1 MSVHCALV
9 HPGPDDMREA
19 LLLAVNHSGDSD
31 STGAIT
37 GNILGA
43 LHGEQAVPAEW
54 AAGIE
59 GRETLLQPAD
69 RLLSPS

>member
-1 MSVHCALV
+1 MSVHCALA
-9 HPGPDDMREA
+9 HPAPDEMREA

-43 LHGEQAVPAEW
+43 LHGERAVPAAW
-54 AAGIE
+54 AAAVE
-59 GRETLLQPAD
+59 GRETILDLAE
-69 RLLSPS
+69 RLDPG